1 MWLQIDPLVQG
12 ALHFLYLRI
21 PGASFAKN
29 WFKSNAKICK
39 LTTVDTCT
47 VHVCSSGYVHVR
59 TPILTPKRKIIGW
72 RVFRHLYIVGTGTRA
87 SDQHVDRFCG
97 KCCLKMCVQVFKIYS
112 AYRRRRLFTQ
122 NSINRCSVP
131 QQLYQYI
138 LGKVFY
144 RVRVMHDT

>member
-1 MWLQIDPLVQG
+1 MHSVEFDLVIRACQ
-12 ALHFLYLRI
+12 LDVIRHFGSSYCNNNIYVADQR
-21 PGASFAKN
+21 N
-29 WFKSNAKICK
+29 
-39 LTTVDTCT
+39 
-47 VHVCSSGYVHVR
+47 SGYVR
-59 TPILTPKRKIIGW
+59 TPIPTPKRKIIGW

-87 SDQHVDRFCG
+87 SGQHVDRFCG

-112 AYRRRRLFTQ
+112 AYRRLFTQ